1 MVRSPT
7 SLEKEWSHFI
17 MSYYHEVYHHL
28 HLFIIISYLWNKA
41 EQICEIIF
49 NAQRDD
55 SVSSVWT
62 EIKKKGD
69 MIEVYKNMKYVEKL
83 NREAL
88 FTVFLS
94 MRIREYPIYSPGRKF
109 KTNKGSHFSH
119 IIKTHAKLNCGI
131 HYHRML

>member
-1 MVRSPT
+1 MH
-7 SLEKEWSHFI
+7 KE
-17 MSYYHEVYHHL
+17 MT
-28 HLFIIISYLWNKA
+28 
-41 EQICEIIF
+41 
-49 NAQRDD
+49 
-55 SVSSVWT
+55 VSSQFGQRL
-62 EIKKKGD
+62 KKKED

-88 FTVFLS
+88 LTVFLS